1 MNEWNSFGINYN
13 DSKSLQIW
21 LFLISCT
28 LSYGILHIVQHL
40 ILRRALQI
48 VVTCCNY
55 FLDQFSVSFIL
66 TKNDAKENIGW
77 TCHCHHIVSKQL
89 LTAFIFKV
97 WNNDN
102 CGISNLDSLIR
113 SSSLQQS
120 TIEGLLRSEGYMQIA
135 QRKYIFHNKPS

>member
-1 MNEWNSFGINYN
+1 M
-13 DSKSLQIW
+13 
-21 LFLISCT
+21 IS
-28 LSYGILHIVQHL
+28 
-40 ILRRALQI
+40 RWALQI
-48 VVTCCNY
+48 AVTCCNY
-55 FLDQFSVSFIL
+55 FLDQFSFSFLL

-77 TCHCHHIVSKQL
+77 ACLCHHIVSKQL

-97 WNNDN
+97 KNNDN

-135 QRKYIFHNKPS
+135 QRKYIFHNKPSLNVQRVMSIITKMITHNSIFNIFQTIWRS